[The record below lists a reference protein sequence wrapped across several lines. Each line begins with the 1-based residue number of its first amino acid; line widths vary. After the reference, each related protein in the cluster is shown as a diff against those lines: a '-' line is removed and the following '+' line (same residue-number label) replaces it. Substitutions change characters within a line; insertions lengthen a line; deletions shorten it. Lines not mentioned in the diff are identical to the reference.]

1 MDSRR
6 PPDELQDETGVW
18 IASGNSSNSK
28 PFARHYWVWRLYH
41 FLVADA
47 VAIQR
52 PTKYKLV
59 REFLGNSLGIAADI
73 GCGPGVF
80 TRYMSLRAKH
90 LIGADIDRDSLERVK
105 SRHRNLQN
113 VDFAVTV
120 VDSLPFSDDLLDT
133 VLFLEVLEHLE
144 DDGAALRE
152 IWRVL
157 RPNGRLVVSVPV
169 PPGEVNED
177 SEWGHKREGYELP
190 AIVHLLTINGFKVE
204 KHAFAEFK
212 FSRRAAR
219 VVGWWRQ
226 TIRLPAPIVLSWIAY
241 LDHFLDPNKTIT
253 GNHTPA
259 TVLVLAR
266 KRSRE

>member
-1 MDSRR
+1 MVSEKD
-6 PPDELQDETGVW
+6 GVSKRLAKYYW
-18 IASGNSSNSK
+18 I
-28 PFARHYWVWRLYH
+28 WRLYH
-41 FLVADA
+41 LVVADA

-52 PTKYKLV
+52 PTKHKLV

-133 VLFLEVLEHLE
+133 VLFLEVLEHLA

-157 RPNGRLVVSVPV
+157 RPGGKLVISVPV
-169 PPGEVNED
+169 PPGEINEK
-177 SEWGHKREGYELP
+177 SEWGHKREGYELA
-190 AIVHLLTINGFKVE
+190 AIVQLLTINGFEVE
-204 KHAFAEFK
+204 RHAFAEFK
-212 FSRRAAR
+212 FSRRAADAVR
-219 VVGWWRQ
+219 WWKQ
-226 TIRLPAPIVLSWIAY
+226 TMRLPPPIFFSWIAY
-241 LDHFLDPNKTIT
+241 LDHFLDSSKTET
-253 GNHTPA
+253 GHHIPA
-259 TVLVLAR
+259 SVLVLAR
-266 KRSRE
+266 KRSRESQSRC